1 MLQFDEIVY
10 LPLEDE
16 DGLCTEISY
25 YDNEERALF
34 ISIDQFGGVF
44 TADDEG
50 LPTVVKKSFED
61 YRVQY
66 TIFPEPHV
74 RGKSLTFTNDKKAFD
89 AIRKVFADEENVEK
103 IIGKLDKLVGTF
115 DFDNTIVTHSFISI
129 RL

>member
-1 MLQFDEIVY
+1 MLHFDEIVY

-25 YDNEERALF
+25 YDDEERALF
-34 ISIDQFGGVF
+34 VSIDQLGGVF
-44 TADDEG
+44 AADDEG
-50 LPTVVKKSFED
+50 LPTVVKKPFED

-74 RGKSLTFTNDKKAFD
+74 RGKSLTFVNDKKAFD
-89 AIRKVFADEENVEK
+89 AIRQVFADEENVEK

-115 DFDNTIVTHSFISI
+115 DFDNTIVTHYFISK